1 MSASE
6 IKTFIQYIAPIIRAE
21 ADRRGYRICSTVI
34 AQAIIEGRYGTSTLA
49 RPPFFNHFGLKCG
62 TTWKGRSVNLK
73 TKEEYTPGT
82 LTTIKDNFRA
92 YDDDI
97 AGVAGY
103 YDFISTKRYA
113 NLKYAADY
121 RQYAEYLNAD
131 GYATS
136 STYVQSL
143 CDTVKKYNLWT
154 WDDKEVSSER
164 YFPKCSENHT
174 SITQALDEI
183 GVDSS
188 KANRKLIYNANF
200 TDVYRYTAK
209 QNMSMLILLKQGLL
223 IKP

>member
-1 MSASE
+1 M
-6 IKTFIQYIAPIIRAE
+6 
-21 ADRRGYRICSTVI
+21 
-34 AQAIIEGRYGTSTLA
+34 
-49 RPPFFNHFGLKCG
+49 
-62 TTWKGRSVNLK
+62 
-73 TKEEYTPGT
+73 
-82 LTTIKDNFRA
+82 
-92 YDDDI
+92 
-97 AGVAGY
+97 
-103 YDFISTKRYA
+103 
-113 NLKYAADY
+113 
-121 RQYAEYLNAD
+121 
-131 GYATS
+131 
-136 STYVQSL
+136 QSL